1 MKVGVLVQR
10 TGLIGIIFF
19 LSIPLKAQ
27 SYFNEL
33 GKRITYADYEQ
44 KILSGPYFGVPGE
57 KPGDQKLVHRMPTG
71 LTNARMFYEKLG
83 MLSDFQAGRPL
94 VVIFYPGK
102 DECNS
107 AASTSDPKLL
117 RTNHEA
123 VLKYAKKFGTAPP
136 VYLYQQA
143 HGLEKYVGIHTWIP
157 DPEGVFAT
165 HFFQFPYPCKSFVVI
180 SPKGNYRAI
189 LGEFPISQIAVA
201 LKKL

>member
-27 SYFNEL
+27 GYFNEL

>member
-1 MKVGVLVQR
+1 
-10 TGLIGIIFF
+10 
-19 LSIPLKAQ
+19 
-27 SYFNEL
+27 
-33 GKRITYADYEQ
+33 
-44 KILSGPYFGVPGE
+44 
-57 KPGDQKLVHRMPTG
+57 MPTG

>member
-1 MKVGVLVQR
+1 MGVTFKRVR
-10 TGLIGIIFF
+10 LIG
-19 LSIPLKAQ
+19 LLLMLPLCLQAQ

-44 KILSGPYFGVPGE
+44 KILSGPYFGVPGAKE
-57 KPGDQKLVHRMPTG
+57 GDKKLVHRMPAG
-71 LTNARMFYEKLG
+71 LTNAKLFYEKLG
-83 MLSDFQAGRPL
+83 MLADFHAGRPL

-143 HGLEKYVGIHTWIP
+143 HGLEKYAGIHTWIP
-157 DPEGVFAT
+157 DPEGVFAQQ
-165 HFFQFPYPCKSFVVI
+165 FFQFPYPCKSFVVI

-189 LGEFPISQIAVA
+189 LGEFPISQISVA

>member
-27 SYFNEL
+27 GYFNEL

-107 AASTSDPKLL
+107 AESTSDPKLL

-143 HGLEKYVGIHTWIP
+143 HGLEKYVGIHTWIH

>member
-1 MKVGVLVQR
+1 MKGVIFKRVR
-10 TGLIGIIFF
+10 LIGLF
-19 LSIPLKAQ
+19 LVLPLCIQGQ
-27 SYFNEL
+27 SYFNEF
-33 GKRITYADYEQ
+33 GKRITYADYEE

-71 LTNARMFYEKLG
+71 LTNARLFYEKLG
-83 MLSDFQAGRPL
+83 MLADFQAGRPL

-123 VLKYAKKFGTAPP
+123 VLKYAKKFGTASP

-143 HGLEKYVGIHTWIP
+143 HGLEKYAGIHSWIP

-180 SPKGNYRAI
+180 SPMGNYRAI
-189 LGEFPISQIAVA
+189 LGEFPISQISVA

>member
-1 MKVGVLVQR
+1 ML
-10 TGLIGIIFF
+10 
-19 LSIPLKAQ
+19 PLCLQAQ

-57 KPGDQKLVHRMPTG
+57 KDGDQKLVHRMPAG
-71 LTNARMFYEKLG
+71 LTNAKLFYEKLG
-83 MLSDFQAGRPL
+83 MLAEFQAGRPL

-117 RTNHEA
+117 RSNHEA
-123 VLKYAKKFGTAPP
+123 VLKYAKKFGTASP
-136 VYLYQQA
+136 VYLYQQS
-143 HGLEKYVGIHTWIP
+143 HGLEKYAGIHTWIP
-157 DPEGVFAT
+157 DPEGAFAQQ
-165 HFFQFPYPCKSFVVI
+165 FFQFPYPCKSFVVI

-189 LGEFPISQIAVA
+189 LGEFPISQISVA

>member
-19 LSIPLKAQ
+19 LSIQLQAQ
-27 SYFNEL
+27 GYFNEL

-71 LTNARMFYEKLG
+71 LTNARLFYEKLG
-83 MLSDFQAGRPL
+83 MLSDFHAGRPL
-94 VVIFYPGK
+94 IVIFYPGK

-136 VYLYQQA
+136 VYLYQQP
-143 HGLEKYVGIHTWIP
+143 HGLEKYAGIQTWIP

-189 LGEFPISQIAVA
+189 LGDFPISQISVA

>member
-1 MKVGVLVQR
+1 MKGGVLVQR
-10 TGLIGIIFF
+10 AGLIGLIFF
-19 LSIPLKAQ
+19 LSIPLQAQ

-33 GKRITYADYEQ
+33 GKRITYTDYEQ
-44 KILSGPYFGVPGE
+44 KILSGPYFGVPGAKE
-57 KPGDQKLVHRMPTG
+57 GDKKLVHRMPTG
-71 LTNARMFYEKLG
+71 LTNARLFYEKLG
-83 MLSDFQAGRPL
+83 MLSDFHAGRPL

-143 HGLEKYVGIHTWIP
+143 HGLEKYAGIQTWIP

-189 LGEFPISQIAVA
+189 LGEFPISQISVA

>member
-1 MKVGVLVQR
+1 MGVIFLGVR
-10 TGLIGIIFF
+10 LMGLFF
-19 LSIPLKAQ
+19 LLPLGLQGQ

-71 LTNARMFYEKLG
+71 LTNARLFYEKLG
-83 MLSDFQAGRPL
+83 MLADFQAGRSL

-107 AASTSDPKLL
+107 AVSTSDPKLL
-117 RTNHEA
+117 RSNHEA
-123 VLKYAKKFGTAPP
+123 VLKYAQKFGTAPP

-143 HGLEKYVGIHTWIP
+143 HGLEKYAGIHTWIP
-157 DPEGVFAT
+157 DPEGVFARQ
-165 HFFQFPYPCKSFVVI
+165 FFQFPYPCKSFVVI

-189 LGEFPISQIAVA
+189 LGEFPISQISVA

>member
-19 LSIPLKAQ
+19 LSIQLQAQ
-27 SYFNEL
+27 GYFNEL

-117 RTNHEA
+117 RINHEA

>member
-1 MKVGVLVQR
+1 MKGVIFKRVR
-10 TGLIGIIFF
+10 LIGLF
-19 LSIPLKAQ
+19 LVLPLCIQGQ

-71 LTNARMFYEKLG
+71 LTNARLFYEKLG
-83 MLSDFQAGRPL
+83 MLADFQAGRPL

-136 VYLYQQA
+136 VYLYQQV
-143 HGLEKYVGIHTWIP
+143 HGLEKYAGIHSWIP

-180 SPKGNYRAI
+180 SPMGNYRAI
-189 LGEFPISQIAVA
+189 LGEFPISQISVA

>member
-1 MKVGVLVQR
+1 MGECSKR
-10 TGLIGIIFF
+10 AGLIGLF
-19 LSIPLKAQ
+19 LILPFYLYSQ

-33 GKRITYADYEQ
+33 GNRITYADYEQ
-44 KILSGPYFGVPGE
+44 KILSGPYFGVPGAKE
-57 KPGDQKLVHRMPTG
+57 GDKKLVHRMPAG
-71 LTNARMFYEKLG
+71 LTNAKLFYEKLG
-83 MLSDFQAGRPL
+83 MLADFQAGRPL

-117 RTNHEA
+117 RSNHEA
-123 VLKYAKKFGTAPP
+123 VLKYAQKFETATP
-136 VYLYQQA
+136 VYLYQQP
-143 HGLEKYVGIHTWIP
+143 HGLEKYAGIQTWLP
-157 DPEGVFAT
+157 DPEGIFAT

-189 LGEFPISQIAVA
+189 LGEFPISQISVA

>member
-1 MKVGVLVQR
+1 MKGGVLVRR

-19 LSIPLKAQ
+19 LSIQLQAQ

-71 LTNARMFYEKLG
+71 LTNARLFYEKLG
-83 MLSDFQAGRPL
+83 MLSDFHAGRPL
-94 VVIFYPGK
+94 IVIFYPGK

-136 VYLYQQA
+136 VYLYQQP
-143 HGLEKYVGIHTWIP
+143 HGLEKYAGIQTWIP

-189 LGEFPISQIAVA
+189 LGDFPISQISVA

>member
-1 MKVGVLVQR
+1 MKGVIFKRVR
-10 TGLIGIIFF
+10 LIGLF
-19 LSIPLKAQ
+19 LVLPLCLQGQ

-71 LTNARMFYEKLG
+71 LTNARLFYEKLG
-83 MLSDFQAGRPL
+83 MLSDFHAGRPL

-107 AASTSDPKLL
+107 AASTSDTKLL
-117 RTNHEA
+117 RSNHEA
-123 VLKYAKKFGTAPP
+123 VLKYAKKFGTASP

-143 HGLEKYVGIHTWIP
+143 HGLEKYAGIHSWIP

-189 LGEFPISQIAVA
+189 LGEFPISQISVA

>member
-1 MKVGVLVQR
+1 MKGGALVQR
-10 TGLIGIIFF
+10 AGLIGLIFF
-19 LSIPLKAQ
+19 LSIPLQAQ

-44 KILSGPYFGVPGE
+44 KILSGPYFGVPGAKE
-57 KPGDQKLVHRMPTG
+57 GDKKLVHRMPAG
-71 LTNARMFYEKLG
+71 LTNAKLFYEKLG
-83 MLSDFQAGRPL
+83 MLADFQAGRPL

-117 RTNHEA
+117 RSNHEA
-123 VLKYAKKFGTAPP
+123 VLKYAKKFGTASP

-143 HGLEKYVGIHTWIP
+143 HGLEKYAGIHTWIP
-157 DPEGVFAT
+157 DPEGAFAQQ
-165 HFFQFPYPCKSFVVI
+165 FFQFPYPCKSFVVI

-189 LGEFPISQIAVA
+189 LGEFPISQISVA

>member
-19 LSIPLKAQ
+19 LSIQLQAQ
-27 SYFNEL
+27 GYFNEL

>member
-1 MKVGVLVQR
+1 MKGRHYLLVILFCLQ
-10 TGLIGIIFF
+10 GQL
-19 LSIPLKAQ
+19 LAQ
-27 SYFNEL
+27 SYFNEV
-33 GKRITYADYEQ
+33 GKRITYAAYEE
-44 KILSGPYFGVPGE
+44 KILSGPYFGVPGAKE
-57 KPGDQKLVHRMPTG
+57 GDKKLVHRMPVG
-71 LTNARMFYEKLG
+71 LTNAKLFYEKLG
-83 MLSDFQAGRPL
+83 MLADFQAGRPL

-107 AASTSDPKLL
+107 SASTSSPKLL
-117 RTNHEA
+117 RSNYEA
-123 VLKYAKKFGTAPP
+123 VLKYAQKFGAAPP

-143 HGLEKYVGIHTWIP
+143 HGLEKYAGIHAWLP
-157 DPEGVFAT
+157 DPEGIFAE

>member
-1 MKVGVLVQR
+1 MMGVTFKRVR
-10 TGLIGIIFF
+10 LIG
-19 LSIPLKAQ
+19 LLLMLPLCLHGQ

-33 GKRITYADYEQ
+33 GKRITYADYEK

-71 LTNARMFYEKLG
+71 LTNARLFYEKLG
-83 MLSDFQAGRPL
+83 MLADFHAGRPL

-143 HGLEKYVGIHTWIP
+143 HGLEKYAGIHTWIP
-157 DPEGVFAT
+157 DPEGAFARQ
-165 HFFQFPYPCKSFVVI
+165 FFQFPYPCKSFVVI

-189 LGEFPISQIAVA
+189 LGEFPISQISVA

>member
-180 SPKGNYRAI
+180 SPKSNYRAI

>member
-1 MKVGVLVQR
+1 MMVMNFTRIQFI
-10 TGLIGIIFF
+10 GLLLMLPIC
-19 LSIPLKAQ
+19 LQAQ
-27 SYFNEL
+27 SYFNDL

-44 KILSGPYFGVPGE
+44 KILTGPYFGVPGE
-57 KPGDQKLVHRMPTG
+57 KPGDQKLLHRMPTG
-71 LTNARMFYEKLG
+71 LTHARLFYEKLG
-83 MLSDFQAGRPL
+83 MLADFQEGRPL

-107 AASTSDPKLL
+107 SASTSDPKLL
-117 RTNHEA
+117 RSNHEA
-123 VLKYAKKFGTAPP
+123 VLRFAKKFKTAAP

-143 HGLEKYVGIHTWIP
+143 HGLEKYVGIHSWIP

>member
-1 MKVGVLVQR
+1 MKGGVLVRR

-19 LSIPLKAQ
+19 LSIQLQAQ

-71 LTNARMFYEKLG
+71 LTNARLFYEKLG
-83 MLSDFQAGRPL
+83 MLSDFHAGRPL

-136 VYLYQQA
+136 VYLYQQP
-143 HGLEKYVGIHTWIP
+143 HGLEKYAGIQTWIP

-189 LGEFPISQIAVA
+189 LGDFPISQISVA

>member
-123 VLKYAKKFGTAPP
+123 VLKYAKKFGTATP

>member
-19 LSIPLKAQ
+19 LSIPLQAQ

-117 RTNHEA
+117 RTNHET

-143 HGLEKYVGIHTWIP
+143 HGLEKYVGVHTWIP

>member
-1 MKVGVLVQR
+1 MKGGVLVRR

-19 LSIPLKAQ
+19 LSIQLQAQ

-71 LTNARMFYEKLG
+71 LTNARLFYEKLG
-83 MLSDFQAGRPL
+83 MLSDFHAGRPL
-94 VVIFYPGK
+94 IVIFYPGK

-136 VYLYQQA
+136 VYLYQQP
-143 HGLEKYVGIHTWIP
+143 HGLEKYAGIQTWIP
-157 DPEGVFAT
+157 DPKGVFAT

-189 LGEFPISQIAVA
+189 LGDFPISQISVA

>member
-1 MKVGVLVQR
+1 MMVMNFTRIQFI
-10 TGLIGIIFF
+10 GLLLLLPIC
-19 LSIPLKAQ
+19 LQAQ
-27 SYFNEL
+27 SYFNDL

-44 KILSGPYFGVPGE
+44 KILTGPYFGVPGE

-71 LTNARMFYEKLG
+71 LTNARLFYEKLG
-83 MLSDFQAGRPL
+83 MLADFQAGRPL

-117 RTNHEA
+117 HSNHQA
-123 VLKYAKKFGTAPP
+123 VLKYAQKFETAPP
-136 VYLYQQA
+136 VYLYQQP
-143 HGLEKYVGIHTWIP
+143 HGLEKYAGIQTWIP
-157 DPEGVFAT
+157 DPEGIFVT

-189 LGEFPISQIAVA
+189 LGEFPISQISVA

>member
-1 MKVGVLVQR
+1 MMGVTFKRVR
-10 TGLIGIIFF
+10 LIGF
-19 LSIPLKAQ
+19 LLMLPLCLQAQ

-33 GKRITYADYEQ
+33 GKRITYADFEQ

-57 KPGDQKLVHRMPTG
+57 KAGDQKLVHRMPTG
-71 LTNARMFYEKLG
+71 LTNAKLFYEKLG
-83 MLSDFQAGRPL
+83 MHADFQAGRPL

-117 RTNHEA
+117 RSNHEA

-143 HGLEKYVGIHTWIP
+143 HGLEKYAGIHTWIP
-157 DPEGVFAT
+157 DPEGAFARQ
-165 HFFQFPYPCKSFVVI
+165 FFQFPYPCKSFVVI

-189 LGEFPISQIAVA
+189 LGEFPISQISVA